1 MYMISDITLLGWFH
15 SIVGILAI
23 ATGVYSL
30 GRYAIIDINTLL
42 GKFYIASTSIVCASS
57 LLIYNATGSFNLAH
71 ILSVLV
77 LLAFIFAWGVNKVNI
92 LGRLSTYLHHLALSV
107 TVYFSLLPTIA
118 EFLTRLPIG
127 DPVAVSIED
136 PLIGSIYSYVTV
148 GYGLFA
154 LFTVRRIYR
163 DQRFL

>member
-1 MYMISDITLLGWFH
+1 MISDITLLGWFH

-23 ATGVYSL
+23 ASGVYSL
-30 GRYAIIDINTLL
+30 GRYWIIDINSLL
-42 GKFYIASTSIVCASS
+42 GKFYIASTSVVCASS

-77 LLAFIFAWGVNKVNI
+77 LGAFGFAYGINKYPI
-92 LGRLSTYLHHLALSV
+92 TGWLTPYLHHLALSV

-118 EFLTRLPIG
+118 EFLTRLPLG
-127 DPVAVSIED
+127 DPIATGIED
-136 PLIGSIYSYVTV
+136 PLIGSIYGYVTV

-154 LFTVRRIYR
+154 LLSIVRIR
-163 DQRFL
+163 QLQSSL

>member
-15 SIVGILAI
+15 SIVGIAAI
-23 ATGVYSL
+23 ATGLYSL
-30 GRYAIIDINTLL
+30 CRYAIIDINSML
-42 GKFYIASTSIVCASS
+42 GKFYIGSTSIVCASS

-71 ILSVLV
+71 ILSILV
-77 LLAFIFAWGVNKVNI
+77 LAAFIFAFSINKFNI
-92 LGRLSTYLHHLALSV
+92 LGRLTPYLHHLALSV

-118 EFLTRLPIG
+118 EFLTRLPLG

-136 PLIGSIYSYVTV
+136 PLIGSIYGYVTV

-154 LFTVRRIYR
+154 LFTILRIYR
-163 DQRFL
+163 RD

>member
-1 MYMISDITLLGWFH
+1 MISDITLLGWFH

-23 ATGVYSL
+23 ASGVYSL
-30 GRYAIIDINTLL
+30 GRYAIIDVNSML
-42 GKFYIASTSIVCASS
+42 GKFYIASTSVVCASS

-77 LLAFIFAWGVNKVNI
+77 LGAFGFAYGINKYPI
-92 LGRLSTYLHHLALSV
+92 TGWLTPYLHHLALSV

-118 EFLTRLPIG
+118 EFLTRLPLG
-127 DPVAVSIED
+127 DPIATGIED
-136 PLIGSIYSYVTV
+136 PMIGSIYGYVTV

-154 LFTVRRIYR
+154 LLSIVRIR
-163 DQRFL
+163 QLQSSL

>member
-1 MYMISDITLLGWFH
+1 MISDITLLGWFH

-23 ATGVYSL
+23 ASGVYSL
-30 GRYAIIDINTLL
+30 GRYSIIDINSLL
-42 GKFYIASTSIVCASS
+42 GKFYIASTSVVCASS

-77 LLAFIFAWGVNKVNI
+77 LGAFVFAYTIDRYPI
-92 LGRLSTYLHHLALSV
+92 LGRLSTYLHHLALSI

-118 EFLTRLPIG
+118 EFLTRLPLG
-127 DPVAVSIED
+127 DPIATGIED
-136 PLIGSIYSYVTV
+136 PVIGSIYGYVTV

-154 LFTVRRIYR
+154 LFTVLRIYR
-163 DQRFL
+163 ERKLLY

>member
-1 MYMISDITLLGWFH
+1 MISDITLLGWFH

-23 ATGVYSL
+23 ASGLYSL
-30 GRYAIIDINTLL
+30 GRYTIIDINSLL
-42 GKFYIASTSIVCASS
+42 GKFYIASTSVVCASS

-77 LLAFIFAWGVNKVNI
+77 LLAFVFAYTVNKYPI
-92 LGRLSTYLHHLALSV
+92 TGWLTPYLHHLALSV

-118 EFLTRLPIG
+118 EFLTRLPLG

-136 PLIGSIYSYVTV
+136 PVITSIYGYVTV

-154 LFTVRRIYR
+154 LFTVLRIYR
-163 DQRFL
+163 ERKLLY

>member
-1 MYMISDITLLGWFH
+1 MISDITLLGWFH

-23 ATGVYSL
+23 VSGVYSL
-30 GRYAIIDINTLL
+30 GRYSIIDINTLL

-71 ILSVLV
+71 ILSILV
-77 LLAFIFAWGVNKVNI
+77 LGAFGFAYTVNKYPI
-92 LGRLSTYLHHLALSV
+92 TGWLTPYLHHLALSI

-118 EFLTRLPIG
+118 EFLTRLPLG

-136 PLIGSIYSYVTV
+136 PVITSIYGYVTV

-154 LFTVRRIYR
+154 LFTVLRIYR
-163 DQRFL
+163 ERKLLY

>member
-1 MYMISDITLLGWFH
+1 MISDITLLGWFH

-23 ATGVYSL
+23 ASGVYSL
-30 GRYAIIDINTLL
+30 GRYSIIDINTLL

-71 ILSVLV
+71 ILSILV
-77 LLAFIFAWGVNKVNI
+77 LGAFGFAYTVNKYPI
-92 LGRLSTYLHHLALSV
+92 TGWLTPYLHHLALSI

-118 EFLTRLPIG
+118 EFLTRLPLG

-136 PLIGSIYSYVTV
+136 PVITSIYGYVTV

-154 LFTVRRIYR
+154 LFTVLRIYR